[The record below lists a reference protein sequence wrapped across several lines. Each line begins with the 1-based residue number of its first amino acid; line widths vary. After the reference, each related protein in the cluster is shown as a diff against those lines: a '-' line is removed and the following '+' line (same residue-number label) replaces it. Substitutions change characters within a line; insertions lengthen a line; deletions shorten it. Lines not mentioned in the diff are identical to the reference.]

1 MPIRRR
7 RTGSLARSRS
17 RSSERAHPFVVRVAE
32 AAVELPYDFVPLRE
46 LRAQMRALRD
56 GHLLVAS
63 MRLLHAFG
71 LWGKAGEIA
80 SG

>member
-1 MPIRRR
+1 
-7 RTGSLARSRS
+7 
-17 RSSERAHPFVVRVAE
+17 VAE